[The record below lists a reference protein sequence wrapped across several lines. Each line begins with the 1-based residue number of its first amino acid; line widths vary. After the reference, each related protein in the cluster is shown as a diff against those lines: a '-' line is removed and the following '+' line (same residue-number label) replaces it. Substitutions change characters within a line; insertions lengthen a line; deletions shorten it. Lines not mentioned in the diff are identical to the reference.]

1 MGNKSSS
8 RNKERNPIHPR
19 KASGDLFACL
29 PTAMGEDE
37 RQSAYGRA
45 GGSARTP
52 LPPRP
57 PLDETREQ
65 RRWSREITARRG
77 VEWRRGG
84 SRPAPAERGRDRHW
98 QGAASCPAVLV
109 LEFLEACAVRV
120 RARRGAVG
128 ASIARSHLPTVGRL
142 ARACPRRTSPH
153 LLASPANVHAATSTH
168 RRHLYFPSTTAGRCK
183 PQVKR
188 TPRRFPTP
196 KQPNP
201 TIDTARPGS
210 VGSGCGSCVPGKGT
224 MDTQG
229 DRIRWENSWG

>member
-1 MGNKSSS
+1 MVAGASHPKSAWPSSWLSGTRNKSCWRRS
-8 RNKERNPIHPR
+8 
-19 KASGDLFACL
+19 
-29 PTAMGEDE
+29 TAMGEDE

-109 LEFLEACAVRV
+109 LEFLEACRV
-120 RARRGAVG
+120 RGAAVG
-128 ASIARSHLPTVGRL
+128 GSIAATFPVPTVGRP
-142 ARACPRRTSPH
+142 AAPH
-153 LLASPANVHAATSTH
+153 LTSLASPANVHAATSTH

-201 TIDTARPGS
+201 TIDTAR
-210 VGSGCGSCVPGKGT
+210 VQSGAGVDHVCQGRKRT
-224 MDTQG
+224 MDRQTG
-229 DRIRWENSWG
+229 R

>member
-1 MGNKSSS
+1 MDTSSS
-8 RNKERNPIHPR
+8 QIH
-19 KASGDLFACL
+19 SNLQ

-168 RRHLYFPSTTAGRCK
+168 RGVFTSPALLPAAGCRGERPSSRHVA
-183 PQVKR
+183 PQ
-188 TPRRFPTP
+188 
-196 KQPNP
+196 
-201 TIDTARPGS
+201 
-210 VGSGCGSCVPGKGT
+210 
-224 MDTQG
+224 
-229 DRIRWENSWG
+229 